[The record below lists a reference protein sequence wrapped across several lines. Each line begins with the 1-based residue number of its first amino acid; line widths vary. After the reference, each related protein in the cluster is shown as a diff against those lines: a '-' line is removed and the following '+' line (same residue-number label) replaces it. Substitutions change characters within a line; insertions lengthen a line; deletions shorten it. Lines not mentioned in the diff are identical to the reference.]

1 MFTRWII
8 VLLVLTASCSST
20 KKPTTAAKKDTGP
33 AIENALLWSVTGKGL
48 PAPSYV
54 YGTIHMICKEDFLF
68 SNTLKE
74 KLSESKSIYLE
85 IDMDDPTMIIK
96 LTTLAMM
103 KDKSLKDLM
112 SSADYELVSKYVKD
126 SLGMPMMMINKMK
139 PIALMSLLYSRMLP
153 CSSNESYEQKFLEI
167 AKASKKEVEGLETI
181 EAQMAVFD
189 KIPDSLEAKMIL
201 DMIRTMPEQR
211 KQLMQMVESYKK
223 EDLSRLSDQMSESP
237 EWKGFED
244 ILLVN
249 RNRSWIPIM
258 ESAMKQGSQMFAVGA
273 GHLPGKEG
281 VINLLREAGYTVTPI
296 KQSFGELANWR
307 ISGLADY
314 LTIR

>member
-1 MFTRWII
+1 MNILTSCKYQCMSIRCLLI
-8 VLLVLTASCSST
+8 LLVMATSCSVSKNS
-20 KKPTTAAKKDTGP
+20 KKAVGKDPG
-33 AIENALLWSVTGKGL
+33 AGIENALLWSVSGKGL
-48 PAPSYV
+48 SAPSYV

-74 KLSESKSIYLE
+74 KIAESQHIYLE

-96 LTTLAMM
+96 MASLAMM

-112 SSADYELVSKYVKD
+112 SNSDYEMVSRYVKD

-139 PIALMSLLYSRMLP
+139 PIALMSLLYTRMLP
-153 CSSNESYEQKFLEI
+153 CSSNESYEQKFVEI
-167 AKASKKEVEGLETI
+167 AKASKKEVKGLETI

-201 DMIRTMPEQR
+201 EMIRTMPEQR
-211 KQLMQMVESYKK
+211 KQLVDMVDSYKK
-223 EDLSRLSDQMSESP
+223 EDLTKLSNQMSESP

-244 ILLVN
+244 ILLAN
-249 RNRSWIPIM
+249 RNRNWIPIM
-258 ESAMKQGSQMFAVGA
+258 EAAMKQGSQMFAVGA

-281 VINLLREAGYTVTPI
+281 VINLLRDAGYRVTPI
-296 KQSFGELANWR
+296 QQKDN
-307 ISGLADY
+307 
-314 LTIR
+314 

>member
-1 MFTRWII
+1 MFTRCIMM
-8 VLLVLTASCSST
+8 LLVLATSCSSAKNTTGST
-20 KKPTTAAKKDTGP
+20 KKDSGLT
-33 AIENALLWSVTGKGL
+33 IENALLWSVTGKGL
-48 PAPSYV
+48 TTTSYV

-74 KLSESKSIYLE
+74 KLSESRTIYLE
-85 IDMDDPTMIIK
+85 IDMDDPTMIMK
-96 LTTLAMM
+96 MATLAMM

-112 SSADYELVSKYVKD
+112 SSADYEMVSKYVQD

-139 PIALMSLLYSRMLP
+139 PIALMSLLYTRMLP
-153 CSSNESYEQKFLEI
+153 CSSNESYEQKFVEI
-167 AKASKKEVEGLETI
+167 AKATKKEVKGLETI

-201 DMIRTMPEQR
+201 EMIRTMPEQR
-211 KQLMQMVESYKK
+211 KQLVQMVESYKN
-223 EDLSRLSDQMSESP
+223 EDLTKLSNQMSESP

-249 RNRSWIPIM
+249 RNRSWISIM

-296 KQSFGELANWR
+296 RQSFGELAKQ
-307 ISGLADY
+307 LAY
-314 LTIR
+314 